1 MRKVKVNNPREDI
14 EFQGLEEDGDV
25 IVIARAN
32 RSYPTGG
39 DPTDYREQVVM
50 LLQHEDRIR
59 FAAEGGLTF
68 IERLKQ
74 TIPMIVD
81 LADDTNPPR
90 ILYVHM

>member
-1 MRKVKVNNPREDI
+1 MKVKVNNPLEDI

-25 IVIARAN
+25 VIIARAN

-39 DPTDYREQVVM
+39 DPTDYRERAVM
-50 LLQHEDRIR
+50 LLQREDRNR

-74 TIPMIVD
+74 TIPMVVD
-81 LADDTNPPR
+81 LSDDTNPPR